1 MIGIFLGEKK
11 YSEFE
16 CVWLW
21 LVYDL
26 RLFEVSGIPEL
37 SVTESRAIM
46 SR

>member
-16 CVWLW
+16 CLVV
-21 LVYDL
+21 VYDQ
-26 RLFEVSGIPEL
+26 RLFEVSGIPES
-37 SVTESRAIM
+37 SVTESRVVM